1 MQLYTALRRS
11 RVNGNP
17 NFCLIVEA
25 CFQQGKGLVYDRDN
39 SSLRRASFGL
49 WTAQGQSTPGLRVSL
64 WESKRANHTH
74 NEVRVPSGGQR
85 ASTHQSC
92 SKNFLCKLKS
102 WFDAGLFLKRA
113 ALLSMEVQ
121 PEPAGFRTVLRHKPW
136 KIRTCI
142 APTAKRYLKHWWCCP
157 LHQTTLYLRVSW
169 GYVPATGRGA
179 VCWDNEALPTC
190 TCISC
195 YLNHSSTHQVPQLHS
210 LEGTGIVWLVDN
222 IRLTQPELWPN
233 TDQSQSSRGPLNAG
247 GMPLRTRLL
256 EVQRSSAEYVDA

>member
-1 MQLYTALRRS
+1 M
-11 RVNGNP
+11 
-17 NFCLIVEA
+17 
-25 CFQQGKGLVYDRDN
+25 YDRDN

-142 APTAKRYLKHWWCCP
+142 APTAKRYLKQWWCCP
-157 LHQTTLYLRVSW
+157 LHQTTLHLRVSW
-169 GYVPATGRGA
+169 GYVLATGRGA
-179 VCWDNEALPTC
+179 VCWDDEALPTC

-195 YLNHSSTHQVPQLHS
+195 YLNRSSTHQVPQLHS

-247 GMPLRTRLL
+247 GMPLRARLL